1 MSQGIQYIHF
11 LKSPPSNVA
20 INQSFKVVLDITN
33 DLTDEKSYEETAL
46 ELRVYDSH
54 GQVFDGIR
62 LKSGDSTVRYTPF
75 NGGYCSFEAAFTRLP
90 PCGTQTVQL
99 AAHAAQAD
107 TIKDVDLLK
116 ATIQSDCLIVPVW
129 TTDIHVTKSPK
140 QSSTIE
146 NQYQCERQLHMKDGQ
161 VVRILEDKEESI
173 ARHLWYSVWSFKM
186 VLGPS
191 KTNFFRVFCRDSGLA
206 MCCFMTS
213 LLNGNSVGININ
225 PSSVVLE
232 LGRFPS
238 HALLFLY
245 PSVILLNEQT
255 GSGTGAAGIFVAK
268 QFSPQK
274 MILTDLADAVEL
286 LNSNAQLNSPCS
298 DIEVQELDWY
308 KCASIRSQF
317 PEKVDIILLSDVLYN
332 QDTHDGLL
340 DALDSLA
347 DQHTQVL
354 LAAKER
360 HQDERVFWQKIQGK
374 WDSKLL
380 YQLLYCQVFEL
391 RKISKS
397 LD

>member
-62 LKSGDSTVRYTPF
+62 LKSGDSTIRYTPF

-173 ARHLWYSVWSFKM
+173 ARHLW
-186 VLGPS
+186 
-191 KTNFFRVFCRDSGLA
+191 DSGLA

-232 LGRFPS
+232 LG
-238 HALLFLY
+238 
-245 PSVILLNEQT
+245 
-255 GSGTGAAGIFVAK
+255 SGTGAAGIFVAK

-286 LNSNAQLNSPCS
+286 LNINAQLNSPCS